1 MNRTYWPGGL
11 EADTEVVGLAELVI
25 EGILIPVLAIP
36 GVLGTPGLGIRS
48 FANRSFAHLLISLI
62 SNERL

>member
-11 EADTEVVGLAELVI
+11 EADTEVTGLAELVI

-36 GVLGTPGLGIRS
+36 GVLGTVFSSSNTELRT
-48 FANRSFAHLLISLI
+48 FALQVSSNRFETAPP
-62 SNERL
+62 

>member
-11 EADTEVVGLAELVI
+11 EADTEVAGLAELVI

-48 FANRSFAHLLISLI
+48 FVHRSFAHFAHIK
-62 SNERL
+62 